1 MKFLYLNFLI
11 LCILIASCHP
21 AKKLSEIDHNSN
33 VKKLDSC
40 NVDCLLT
47 KITAN
52 QNLHYFMGKGSIR
65 YQFENERQDARITL
79 YAIKDSLCLIS
90 LKKLGVEA
98 FRILLMP
105 DHILVIDRLNQEYSN
120 LNYSDLQNQYQLEI
134 KFDWLQNLLSSGCF
148 IKEAMDYQMIDSALN
163 LKLKGNSKS
172 YAVAYTLSNPEVLCK
187 DFKLENSQYA
197 LNFIVSDYLKLENR
211 SIPSKF
217 KIEFESIDRSVLNL
231 DLIWDEIKLDPIIQ
245 VKFNIPDHYKK
256 R

>member
-1 MKFLYLNFLI
+1 
-11 LCILIASCHP
+11 
-21 AKKLSEIDHNSN
+21 
-33 VKKLDSC
+33 
-40 NVDCLLT
+40 
-47 KITAN
+47 
-52 QNLHYFMGKGSIR
+52 
-65 YQFENERQDARITL
+65 
-79 YAIKDSLCLIS
+79 
-90 LKKLGVEA
+90 
-98 FRILLMP
+98 MP

-163 LKLKGNSKS
+163 LKLKGSSKS

>member
-1 MKFLYLNFLI
+1 MKFLLLNLVI
-11 LCILIASCHP
+11 LCILIASCHT
-21 AKKLSEIDHNSN
+21 AKKQSEIDRNSN

-40 NVDCLLT
+40 NVDCLLN

-65 YQFENERQDARITL
+65 YRFENFRQDARITL

-98 FRILLMP
+98 FRILLLP

-148 IKEAMDYQMIDSALN
+148 IKEFMEYHVTDSAFNFILQ
-163 LKLKGNSKS
+163 GNSKA
-172 YAVAYTLSNPEVLCK
+172 YAIAYTLSNPEVLCK

-197 LNFIVSDYLKLENR
+197 LNLIVSDYLKLENR

-217 KIEFESIDRSVLNL
+217 QIEFESIDQSVLNL
-231 DLIWDEIKLDPIIQ
+231 DLIWDEIKLDPIHQ
-245 VKFNIPDHYKK
+245 VKFSIPDHYKK